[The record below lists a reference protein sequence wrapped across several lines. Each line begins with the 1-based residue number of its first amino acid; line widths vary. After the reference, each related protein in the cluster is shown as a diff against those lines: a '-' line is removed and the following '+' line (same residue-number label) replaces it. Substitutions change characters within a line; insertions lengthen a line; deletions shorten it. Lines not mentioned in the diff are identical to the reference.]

1 VTAWYGPRVAS
12 IVKPL
17 DRMSI
22 SNPVPSEAVGAD
34 TQPAPAMTAAR
45 TRKLLRPLTFALGAI
60 MLAYLINRFGTA
72 KVWADLRLIGWRL
85 LAIVALEGLVNWS
98 SAGVWWH
105 TLPREARRGWFAR
118 VFLVHLA
125 GGALNQSSP
134 GAPLGGEP
142 LKVMYLKQRFSVSAL
157 TASLLSAKLAQALA
171 RALFVILGI
180 LMAWRTLKFESLPVK
195 SLTAGFILI
204 TVGILA
210 FMTMQVR
217 GFSAATKIVS
227 TRFHFLGEWVWRL
240 ERGLERVDEHLRELY
255 TKRPWDFVAALA
267 LSLAGLCVGV
277 IQVWLLMNW
286 MGLGQSWLTSLTIEA
301 LSVLVGFVLFAIPGS
316 LGVQEGG
323 KVLIFAALGLPMSA
337 GLSIGVAFRL
347 NSLINLAQGLVTL
360 MWLSPSAGRSR
371 TWIAQPA
378 AQEPD

>member
-1 VTAWYGPRVAS
+1 MAFSNSVPDDQPP
-12 IVKPL
+12 PL
-17 DRMSI
+17 I
-22 SNPVPSEAVGAD
+22 LNPDVQDARSTTPV
-34 TQPAPAMTAAR
+34 R
-45 TRKLLRPLTFALGAI
+45 TRKLLRALTFTLGAI

-72 KVWADLRLIGWRL
+72 KVWTDLRSIGWRL

-98 SAGVWWH
+98 SARVWWH
-105 TLPREARRGWFAR
+105 TLPRDGRHGWFAR

-125 GGALNQSSP
+125 GGAVNQSSP

-171 RALFVILGI
+171 RALFVIFGI
-180 LMAWRTLKFESLPVK
+180 LMAWRMLKFKSLPVR
-195 SLTAGFILI
+195 SLTAGFTLV
-204 TVGILA
+204 TVGTIA
-210 FMTMQVR
+210 FMIMQIC
-217 GFSAATKIVS
+217 GFSAPTKIVS
-227 TRFHFLGEWVWRL
+227 TRLRFLGDWVARL

-255 TKRPWDFVAALA
+255 TMRPWDFIAALA

-277 IQVWLLMNW
+277 IQVWLLMKW
-286 MGLGQSWLTSLTIEA
+286 MGLGQSWLTSLAIEA
-301 LSVLVGFVLFAIPGS
+301 LSVLVSFVLFAIPGS

-347 NSLINLAQGLVTL
+347 NSLINVALGLLTL
-360 MWLSPSAGRSR
+360 MWLSRPAEPSGIQ
-371 TWIAQPA
+371 IAQPA
-378 AQEPD
+378 TLKPD